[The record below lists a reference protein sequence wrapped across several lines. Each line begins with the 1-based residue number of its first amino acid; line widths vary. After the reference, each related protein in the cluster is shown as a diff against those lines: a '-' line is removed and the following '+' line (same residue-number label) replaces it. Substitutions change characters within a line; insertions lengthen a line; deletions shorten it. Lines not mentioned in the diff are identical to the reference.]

1 MSTTE
6 PKSSRRRRRVLVV
19 SFLMTVL
26 AWMLLLASAA
36 SAHRIDES
44 YIYMD
49 IYDTEIEGRLE
60 FRVVDINAE
69 LGLDIPDDLAAAEA
83 ALDDVIGD
91 ILAYAEPRFGLG
103 TEGASWTVEFTDDHE
118 LLDTEN
124 GVFVVIPF
132 EVVESFETVP
142 ETVDVF
148 YEAFVL
154 GNDNHKGFFHIGNY
168 WEGGIFANESDPF
181 LRFFDA
187 DDTRQTF
194 DLDDPDFWGG
204 LWGVVELGVDHIRI
218 GTDHILF
225 LVALLLPSVLV
236 FTHKWEPAPS
246 FSSALWRILKIATS
260 FTVAHSITLSLAGF
274 GVIELPSKPVE
285 TIIAISIIL
294 AALHNFFP
302 IFQNKEWVLAFAFGL
317 FHGLGFAG
325 LLTELGLDR
334 TNRVWSLFAF
344 NLGVEIGQVVIL
356 LLLFPALFLLR
367 RTRLYHAGFF
377 KLGSVLLIAVA
388 AIWASERIFEADLGV
403 DELIDPFVDVPWAY
417 LYVALLTVFA
427 AGWRY
432 REMQR
437 GNLLW
442 LPDAEDL
449 EPDARTRERDTAEV
463 G

>member
-1 MSTTE
+1 MT
-6 PKSSRRRRRVLVV
+6 RRRALAMSFLASVVAALVV
-19 SFLMTVL
+19 W
-26 AWMLLLASAA
+26 AAPA

-60 FRVVDINAE
+60 FRVVDINAA
-69 LGLDIPDDLAAAEA
+69 LGTSIADDLQTAEA
-83 ALDDVIGD
+83 QVDAVIDDIR
-91 ILAYAEPRFGLG
+91 AYAAPRFGLG
-103 TEGASWTVEFTDDHE
+103 TEGRAWTIEFVEDHR
-118 LLDTEN
+118 LLETES

-132 EVVESFETVP
+132 EVVETFDTVP
-142 ETVDVF
+142 ETVEVF

-154 GNDNHKGFFHIGNY
+154 DNDNHKGFFHIGNY

-187 DDTRQTF
+187 DDTRQSF

-225 LVALLLPSVLV
+225 IVALLLPSVLV
-236 FTHKWEPAPS
+236 FTRKWEPAPS
-246 FSSALWRILKIATS
+246 FSSALWRVLKIVSS
-260 FTVAHSITLSLAGF
+260 FTIAHSITLSLAGF
-274 GVIELPSKPVE
+274 GVVELPSKPVE

-302 IFQNKEWVLAFAFGL
+302 ILRNREWLLAFFFGL

-344 NLGVEIGQVVIL
+344 NVGVELGQIVIV

-377 KLGSVLLIAVA
+377 RVGSVVLMVVA
-388 AIWASERIFEADLGV
+388 AIWALERLFEEDYRIDSLV
-403 DELIDPFVDVPWAY
+403 DPLVEVPRAY
-417 LYVALLTVFA
+417 LLIAIFTVAA

-432 REMQR
+432 REMRR

-449 EPDARTRERDTAEV
+449 APGPAPDHHEPASV

>member
-1 MSTTE
+1 MRTTE
-6 PKSSRRRRRVLVV
+6 TKSSHRRRALAV

-26 AWMLLLASAA
+26 ASMLLLTSPA

-60 FRVVDINAE
+60 FRIVDVNAQLE
-69 LGLDIPDDLAAAEA
+69 LTIPDDVDDAGEVLP
-83 ALDDVIGD
+83 DVIGA
-91 ILAYAEPRFGLG
+91 IRSYAEPRFGLG
-103 TEGASWTVEFTDDHE
+103 TDSRSWTVEFTDEYD

-124 GVFVVIPF
+124 GVFVVLPF
-132 EVVESFETVP
+132 EVAETFAAVP
-142 ETVDVF
+142 DTVDVF

-154 GNDNHKGFFHIGNY
+154 ENDNHKGFFHIGNY

-187 DDTRQTF
+187 GDTRQTF

-225 LVALLLPSVLV
+225 IVALLLPSVLV
-236 FTHKWEPAPS
+236 STHKWEPAPS

-260 FTVAHSITLSLAGF
+260 FTIAHSITLSLSGF
-274 GVIELPSKPVE
+274 GVIELPSTPVE

-302 IFQNKEWVLAFAFGL
+302 IFRNKEWVLAFTFGL

-325 LLTELGLDR
+325 LLTDLGLDR

-344 NLGVEIGQVVIL
+344 NVGVEIGQVVIL

-367 RTRLYHAGFF
+367 RTRLYHQGFF
-377 KLGSVLLIAVA
+377 KVGSIVLMVVA
-388 AIWASERIFEADLGV
+388 AIWALERIF
-403 DELIDPFVDVPWAY
+403 DEDFEVNSLIDPLVEVPRAY
-417 LYVALLTVFA
+417 AFIALFTVAA

-437 GNLLW
+437 GNLIW

-449 EPDARTRERDTAEV
+449 DPDSGADDREAAGV

>member
-1 MSTTE
+1 
-6 PKSSRRRRRVLVV
+6 
-19 SFLMTVL
+19 MTVL
-26 AWMLLLASAA
+26 ASILLLASPA
-36 SAHRIDES
+36 SAHRVDES

-69 LGLDIPDDLAAAEA
+69 LGLDIPDDVDRAQTVVA
-83 ALDDVIGD
+83 DTIGD
-91 ILAYAEPRFGLG
+91 IRSYAEPRFGLG
-103 TEGASWTVEFTDDHE
+103 TNGDAWTIEFTDEFE

-132 EVVESFETVP
+132 EVAETFDSVP
-142 ETVDVF
+142 DTVDVF

-154 GNDNHKGFFHIGNY
+154 ENDNHKGFFHIGNY

-187 DDTRQTF
+187 GDTRQTF

-225 LVALLLPSVLV
+225 IVALLLPSVLV

-260 FTVAHSITLSLAGF
+260 FTIAHSITLSLAGF
-274 GVIELPSKPVE
+274 GVVELPSKPVE

-344 NLGVEIGQVVIL
+344 NVGVEIGQVVIL

-367 RTRLYHAGFF
+367 RTRLYHVGFF
-377 KLGSVLLIAVA
+377 MIGSVLLMIVA
-388 AIWASERIFEADLGV
+388 AIWAVERILEEDFRV
-403 DELIDPFVDVPWAY
+403 SELIDPLVEVPRAY
-417 LYVALLTVFA
+417 LLVMVFTVAA

-437 GNLLW
+437 GKLIW

-449 EPDARTRERDTAEV
+449 EPDRRTGEREPAEV

>member
-1 MSTTE
+1 MA
-6 PKSSRRRRRVLVV
+6 V
-19 SFLMTVL
+19 SFLMTLL
-26 AWMLLLASAA
+26 ASILLLASPA

-49 IYDTEIEGRLE
+49 IYDTEVEGRLE
-60 FRVVDINAE
+60 FRIVDVNAQ
-69 LGLDIPDDLAAAEA
+69 LGLDIPDEVDRAEDV
-83 ALDDVIGD
+83 LDDVID
-91 ILAYAEPRFGLG
+91 EIRDYAEPRFGLG
-103 TEGASWTVEFTDDHE
+103 TEGRPWTVELTDEYE
-118 LLDTEN
+118 LLDTET
-124 GVFVVIPF
+124 GLFVVLPF
-132 EVVESFETVP
+132 EVTDTLDAVP

-154 GNDNHKGFFHIGNY
+154 DNDNHKGFFHIGNY

-194 DLDDPDFWGG
+194 NLADPDFWGG
-204 LWGVVELGVDHIRI
+204 LWGVVELGIDHIRI

-225 LVALLLPSVLV
+225 IVALLLPSVLV

-246 FSSALWRILKIATS
+246 FSSALWRIIKVATS
-260 FTVAHSITLSLAGF
+260 FTIAHSITLSLAGF
-274 GVIELPSKPVE
+274 GVVELPSKPVE

-302 IFQNKEWVLAFAFGL
+302 TFRNKEWVLAFAFGL

-344 NLGVEIGQVVIL
+344 NLGVEIGQIVIL
-356 LLLFPALFLLR
+356 VLLFPALFLLR
-367 RTRLYHAGFF
+367 RTRLYHVGFF
-377 KLGSVLLIAVA
+377 EIGSVVLMGVA
-388 AIWASERIFEADLGV
+388 AIWAVERIFEADLGV
-403 DELIDPFVDVPWAY
+403 DDFVDPFVDVPWAY
-417 LYVALLTVFA
+417 LYVTLFTVFA

-432 REMQR
+432 RVMQR
-437 GNLLW
+437 GNLIW

-449 EPDARTRERDTAEV
+449 DPDGTTGDREPAEV

>member
-1 MSTTE
+1 MTTRATIRRTT
-6 PKSSRRRRRVLVV
+6 RRRSLAVV
-19 SFLMTVL
+19 FLLTVL
-26 AWMLLLASAA
+26 ASMLLLATPA

-60 FRVVDINAE
+60 FRIVDINAE
-69 LGLDIPDDLAAAEA
+69 LGLGIPDDAEA
-83 ALDDVIGD
+83 VLGTVIDDIRD
-91 ILAYAEPRFGLG
+91 YAAPRFALG
-103 TEGASWTVEFTDDHE
+103 TEGETWAVDFVDEYE
-118 LLDTEN
+118 LLDTES
-124 GVFVVIPF
+124 GVFVVLPF
-132 EVVESFETVP
+132 EVAETFDAVP
-142 ETVDVF
+142 DTVDVF

-154 GNDNHKGFFHIGNY
+154 ENENHKGFFHIGNY

-181 LRFFDA
+181 LRFFDSG
-187 DDTRQTF
+187 DTRQTF

-246 FSSALWRILKIATS
+246 FSSALWRIVKIATS

-274 GVIELPSKPVE
+274 GVIELPAKPVE

-294 AALHNFFP
+294 GALHNFFP
-302 IFQNKEWVLAFAFGL
+302 IFRNKEWVLAFGFGL

-325 LLTELGLDR
+325 LLTDLGLDR
-334 TNRVWSLFAF
+334 TNRAWSLFAF
-344 NLGVEIGQVVIL
+344 NVGVEIGQVVIL

-367 RTRLYHAGFF
+367 RTRLYHVGFF
-377 KLGSVLLIAVA
+377 KIGSVLLIVVA
-388 AIWASERIFEADLGV
+388 AIWAFERILEEDFGINS
-403 DELIDPFVDVPWAY
+403 LIDPFVEVPRAY
-417 LYVALLTVFA
+417 LLVALFTVAA

-432 REMQR
+432 REMTR

-449 EPDARTRERDTAEV
+449 VDDDGSDDDREPVSV

>member
-1 MSTTE
+1 MT
-6 PKSSRRRRRVLVV
+6 PGRRRRHLALSV
-19 SFLMTVL
+19 SFLTTVL
-26 AWMLLLASAA
+26 ASLLLLAAPA

-60 FRVVDINAE
+60 FRVVDINEE
-69 LGLDIPDDLAAAEA
+69 LGLDLPEDPDEA
-83 ALDDVIGD
+83 ATAVDGAIDDIR
-91 ILAYAEPRFGLG
+91 AYAEPRFGLG
-103 TEGASWTVEFTDDHE
+103 SDGDSWTVRFVDEHE
-118 LLDTEN
+118 LLETES
-124 GVFVVIPF
+124 GLFVVIPF
-132 EVVESFETVP
+132 EVAETFDSVP
-142 ETVDVF
+142 DTVDVF

-154 GNDNHKGFFHIGNY
+154 ENENHKGFFHIGNY
-168 WEGGIFANESDPF
+168 WEGGVFANESDPF

-187 DDTRQTF
+187 GDTRQTF
-194 DLDDPDFWGG
+194 DIDDPDFWGG

-225 LVALLLPSVLV
+225 IVALLLPSVLV

-246 FSSALWRILKIATS
+246 FSSALWRVIKIATS

-274 GVIELPSKPVE
+274 GVVELPAKPVE

-302 IFQNKEWVLAFAFGL
+302 LFQNKEWVLAFAFGL

-325 LLTELGLDR
+325 LLTDLGLDR

-344 NLGVEIGQVVIL
+344 NVGVEIGQVVIL
-356 LLLFPALFLLR
+356 VLLFPALFLLR
-367 RTRLYHAGFF
+367 RTRLYHVGFF
-377 KLGSVLLIAVA
+377 KIGSVALMVVA
-388 AIWASERIFEADLGV
+388 AIWALERILEEDFNVSA
-403 DELIDPFVDVPWAY
+403 LIDPFVEVPRAY
-417 LYVALLTVFA
+417 YLVLMFTVLA

-432 REMQR
+432 REMKE
-437 GNLLW
+437 GNLIW

-449 EPDARTRERDTAEV
+449 EPKERESTGVD
-463 G
+463 